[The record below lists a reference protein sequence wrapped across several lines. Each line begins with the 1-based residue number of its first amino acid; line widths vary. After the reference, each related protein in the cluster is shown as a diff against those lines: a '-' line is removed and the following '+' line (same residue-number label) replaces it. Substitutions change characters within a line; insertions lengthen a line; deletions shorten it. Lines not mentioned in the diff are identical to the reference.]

1 MERIRSLIEK
11 LNMQFAQK
19 VPLSQLL
26 STVQMLQ
33 NEIAGSMREV
43 DVLGTS
49 GISVIVPNA
58 KPILGNSNPEN
69 EKEQIKSENEEK
81 EYYELVVEGGDEDEN
96 LAESATEI
104 PSYEELIKL
113 QEQLKTSEGQARLSF
128 SDVNSNELADDM
140 PTLSRQNR
148 PGATRAAKQASAPKA
163 GRNAIKDLNKAITAQ
178 DRIAFVRELFRGD
191 EIMFERSIKT
201 INNFSSLTEA
211 EYWIERE
218 LKTKNGWMSGHPVTS
233 QFEQLLKR
241 RFS

>member
-11 LNMQFAQK
+11 LNMQFSQK

-43 DVLGTS
+43 SVLGTS

-58 KPILGNSNPEN
+58 KPLPGAPVHD
-69 EKEQIKSENEEK
+69 KEPLRQENEEK
-81 EYYELVVEGGDEDEN
+81 EYFELVVEGGDEEEQ
-96 LAESATEI
+96 ATEPATEI
-104 PSYEELIKL
+104 PSYEELMKL
-113 QEQLKTSEGQARLSF
+113 QQQLKTSEGQATLSF
-128 SDVNSNELADDM
+128 SDDSNTEVPEDM
-140 PTLSRQNR
+140 PTLSRQSR
-148 PGATRAAKQASAPKA
+148 PVVSKAAKQASTPKA
-163 GRNAIKDLNKAITAQ
+163 GRNSIKDLHKAISAQ
-178 DRIAFVRELFRGD
+178 DRNVFVRQLFRGD
-191 EIMFERSIKT
+191 EVMFERSIKT

-218 LKTKNGWMSGHPVTS
+218 LKTKNSWMPGHSVTN
-233 QFEQLLKR
+233 QFEQLVKR

>member
-11 LNMQFAQK
+11 LNMQLAQK

-33 NEIAGSMREV
+33 NEIAGNMREV

-58 KPILGNSNPEN
+58 KPIPGNPNTEQ
-69 EKEQIKSENEEK
+69 EKDQIKAGNEEK
-81 EYYELVVEGGDEDEN
+81 EYYELVVEGSDEEEH
-96 LAESATEI
+96 LAEPATEI

-128 SDVNSNELADDM
+128 SDSNELADDM

-148 PGATRAAKQASAPKA
+148 PAATKAAKQASAPKA

-218 LKTKNGWMSGHPVTS
+218 LKTKNGWVSGHPVTS

>member
-1 MERIRSLIEK
+1 MERIGSLIEK
-11 LNMQFAQK
+11 LNMQFSQK

-33 NEIAGSMREV
+33 NEISGTMREV

-58 KPILGNSNPEN
+58 KPIAGGGHLISD
-69 EKEQIKSENEEK
+69 KEPVKAENEEK
-81 EYYELVVEGGDEDEN
+81 EYYELIVEGADEEDN
-96 LAESATEI
+96 LPDSAREI
-104 PSYEELIKL
+104 PSYDELIKL
-113 QEQLKTSEGQARLSF
+113 QQQLKASEGQATLSF
-128 SDVNSNELADDM
+128 SDDSAELADDM

-148 PGATRAAKQASAPKA
+148 PVGAKAAKQASVPKA
-163 GRNAIKDLNKAITAQ
+163 GRNAIKDLNKGITAQ

-218 LKTKNGWMSGHPVTS
+218 LKTKNGWLPGHPVAT

>member
-33 NEIAGSMREV
+33 NEIAGTIREV

-58 KPILGNSNPEN
+58 KPIPGGMAAVN
-69 EKEQIKSENEEK
+69 EKEQVKPENEEK
-81 EYYELVVEGGDEDEN
+81 EYYELVVEGAEDEEN
-96 LAESATEI
+96 VPETATEI

-113 QEQLKTSEGQARLSF
+113 QQQLRASEGKATLSF
-128 SDVNSNELADDM
+128 SDSNEFADDM

-148 PGATRAAKQASAPKA
+148 AGGSKAAKQASTPKA
-163 GRNAIKDLNKAITAQ
+163 GKNAIKDLNKAITAQ
-178 DRIAFVRELFRGD
+178 DRLAFVRELFRGD
-191 EIMFERSIKT
+191 EVMFERSIKT

-218 LKTKNGWMSGHPVTS
+218 LKTKNGWMPGHPVTS

>member
-1 MERIRSLIEK
+1 MERIGSLIEK

-33 NEIAGSMREV
+33 NEIAGTMREV

-58 KPILGNSNPEN
+58 KPMPGSTVTVNDQ
-69 EKEQIKSENEEK
+69 EQVKPENEEK
-81 EYYELVVEGGDEDEN
+81 EYYELVVEGTEEEEN
-96 LAESATEI
+96 LPESAAEI

-113 QEQLKTSEGQARLSF
+113 QQQLKTTEGQATLSF
-128 SDVNSNELADDM
+128 SDSDEFADDL

-148 PGATRAAKQASAPKA
+148 TGGSKAAKQAATPKA

-178 DRIAFVRELFRGD
+178 DRLAFVRELFRGD
-191 EIMFERSIKT
+191 EVMFERSIKT

>member
-33 NEIAGSMREV
+33 NEIAGTMREV

-58 KPILGNSNPEN
+58 KPIPGSTATVSD
-69 EKEQIKSENEEK
+69 KEQVKPENEEK
-81 EYYELVVEGGDEDEN
+81 EYYELIVEGAEDEEN
-96 LAESATEI
+96 SPEQAIEI

-113 QEQLKTSEGQARLSF
+113 QQQLKVSGGQATLSF
-128 SDVNSNELADDM
+128 SDSNEFAEDM

-148 PGATRAAKQASAPKA
+148 AGGSKAAKQASTPKA
-163 GRNAIKDLNKAITAQ
+163 GKNAIKDLNKAISAQ
-178 DRIAFVRELFRGD
+178 DRLAFVRELFRGD
-191 EIMFERSIKT
+191 EVMFERSIKT

-218 LKTKNGWMSGHPVTS
+218 LKTKNGWMPGHPVTS

>member
-11 LNMQFAQK
+11 LNMQFSQK

-33 NEIAGSMREV
+33 NEIAGTIREV

-58 KPILGNSNPEN
+58 KPLPGGSVATVAQDPVKPE
-69 EKEQIKSENEEK
+69 QEEK
-81 EYYELVVEGGDEDEN
+81 EYYELVSEGTDDEEN
-96 LAESATEI
+96 TSESATEI
-104 PSYEELIKL
+104 PSYEELLKL
-113 QEQLKTSEGQARLSF
+113 QQQLKFSESQARLSF
-128 SDVNSNELADDM
+128 SEESTELPDDM
-140 PTLSRQNR
+140 PTLSRQNKA
-148 PGATRAAKQASAPKA
+148 GGSRAAKQASGPKA
-163 GRNAIKDLNKAITAQ
+163 GRNAIKDLNKAITPQ

-218 LKTKNGWMSGHPVTS
+218 LKTKNGWMPGHPVAS

>member
-11 LNMQFAQK
+11 LNMQFAHK

-58 KPILGNSNPEN
+58 KPIPGNSNAGN
-69 EKEQIKSENEEK
+69 EKEPIKPGNEEK
-81 EYYELVVEGGDEDEN
+81 EYYQLVVEDGEDEEN
-96 LAESATEI
+96 LAETATEI

-113 QEQLKTSEGQARLSF
+113 QEQLKTSQGQARLSF
-128 SDVNSNELADDM
+128 SDSNELADDM

-148 PGATRAAKQASAPKA
+148 PGATKAAKQVSAPKA

-178 DRIAFVRELFRGD
+178 DRLAFVRELFRGD
-191 EIMFERSIKT
+191 EVMFERSIKT

-218 LKTKNGWMSGHPVTS
+218 LKTKNGWMPGHPVTS

-241 RFS
+241 RFP

>member
-11 LNMQFAQK
+11 LNMQFAHK

-43 DVLGTS
+43 EVLGTS

-58 KPILGNSNPEN
+58 KPIPGNSNAGN
-69 EKEQIKSENEEK
+69 EKEPIKPGNEEK
-81 EYYELVVEGGDEDEN
+81 EYYQLVVEDGEDEEN
-96 LAESATEI
+96 LAETATEI

-113 QEQLKTSEGQARLSF
+113 QEQLKTSQGQARLSF
-128 SDVNSNELADDM
+128 SDSNELADDM

-148 PGATRAAKQASAPKA
+148 PGATKAAKQVSAPKA

-178 DRIAFVRELFRGD
+178 DRLAFVRELFRGD
-191 EIMFERSIKT
+191 EVMFERSIKT

-218 LKTKNGWMSGHPVTS
+218 LKTKNGWMPGHPVTS

>member
-11 LNMQFAQK
+11 LNMQFAHK

-58 KPILGNSNPEN
+58 KPIPGNSNAGN
-69 EKEQIKSENEEK
+69 EREPIKSGNEEK
-81 EYYELVVEGGDEDEN
+81 EYYQLVVEGGEDEEN
-96 LAESATEI
+96 LAETATEI

-113 QEQLKTSEGQARLSF
+113 QEQLKTSHGQARLSF
-128 SDVNSNELADDM
+128 SDSNELADDT

-148 PGATRAAKQASAPKA
+148 PGATKAAKQVSAPKA

-178 DRIAFVRELFRGD
+178 DRLAFVRELFRGD
-191 EIMFERSIKT
+191 EVMFERSIKT

-218 LKTKNGWMSGHPVTS
+218 LKTKNGWMPGHPVTS

>member
-11 LNMQFAQK
+11 LNMQFSQK

-33 NEIAGSMREV
+33 NEIAGTMREV

-58 KPILGNSNPEN
+58 KPMPGSNTLIDD
-69 EKEQIKSENEEK
+69 KEQSNGDSDSGEK
-81 EYYELVVEGGDEDEN
+81 EYYELVVEGAEDEDN
-96 LAESATEI
+96 SPESAREI

-113 QEQLKTSEGQARLSF
+113 QQQLKTIEGQATLSF
-128 SDVNSNELADDM
+128 SESTEFADDM

-148 PGATRAAKQASAPKA
+148 AGGSKAAKQASTPKA

-178 DRIAFVRELFRGD
+178 DRLAFVRELFRGD

-218 LKTKNGWMSGHPVTS
+218 LKTKNGWMPGHPITS